1 MSHEYKVMGLAPYT
15 SQYEINKCFKTFDEI
30 LKIDRLNVVFKK
42 KPKDLFFILS
52 QSLKIAGLTG

>member
-30 LKIDRLNVVFKK
+30 LKIDRLNCCFLKK
-42 KPKDLFFILS
+42 NQKIYFFI
-52 QSLKIAGLTG
+52 

>member
-42 KPKDLFFILS
+42 TKRFIFILS